1 MFELSPDFGGS
12 TITCLARLDGH
23 AVGVMTN
30 NPMVMGGA
38 LTRAAALKMARFVDL
53 CDTFHLPIVNLA
65 DQPGV
70 MTGPDAEREGTL
82 AAAMQTLHAIEQ
94 SGVPWLAIVLRR
106 CVGLAGAML
115 SPWHGPSGT
124 ALPNRYAWPSARW
137 GSIPV
142 EGGVAAAYKKD
153 IAAAEDPVA
162 HRLDLE
168 AHYHAISS
176 PMRTAERFG
185 VLDIIEPAATR
196 PLLCAW
202 VEDAYRAT
210 SRRLGPVGRTM
221 R

>member
-1 MFELSPDFGGS
+1 
-12 TITCLARLDGH
+12 
-23 AVGVMTN
+23 
-30 NPMVMGGA
+30 
-38 LTRAAALKMARFVDL
+38 
-53 CDTFHLPIVNLA
+53 
-65 DQPGV
+65 
-70 MTGPDAEREGTL
+70 
-82 AAAMQTLHAIEQ
+82 
-94 SGVPWLAIVLRR
+94 
-106 CVGLAGAML
+106 ML
-115 SPWHGPSGT
+115 SPLHGPSGT
-124 ALPNRYAWPSARW
+124 SLPNRYAWPSARW

-153 IAAAEDPVA
+153 IAAADDPVA
-162 HRLDLE
+162 HRLELE

-202 VEDAYRAT
+202 VEDAYQAT